1 MSVEDPR
8 LVVAPAGRRWLTAR
22 NAATAAFLVA
32 VLVVGGVVI
41 ADRREQVL
49 AALAT
54 IGVLPALLCLLL
66 TGLGVTATGECWRVW
81 LASLSTPPP
90 WHVAHR
96 LFYVTQAGK
105 YVPGAVWPYAAQ
117 AALANRYGVS
127 RTAVLGASALF
138 MLTHLV
144 TGVVVGVVGLG
155 GMRSLAPRMG
165 LLYAVAAVG
174 LVLLL
179 PPVLGRLLQM
189 LGRWRTWLRV
199 GTPTWRTTGR
209 AVLLMAAA
217 WACYG
222 LSVWVLVVQLGG
234 GLRELGLVVGV
245 YAIGWV
251 AGFAAVAAPVGIGA
265 REAVVTL
272 LLAPVLGTAAVLSV
286 VVVSR
291 VALTVA
297 DLGLAAVSSGVLR
310 SESRSAPGPAA
321 PDGDGSP
328 QARPRNGT
336 RR

>member
-1 MSVEDPR
+1 M
-8 LVVAPAGRRWLTAR
+8 
-22 NAATAAFLVA
+22 TAAFLLA
-32 VLVVGGVVI
+32 VLVVGTVVL

-54 IGVLPALLCLLL
+54 IGLPAGLLCLLL
-66 TGLGVTATGECWRVW
+66 TGVGVVATGECWRVW
-81 LASLSTPPP
+81 LASLATPPP

-117 AALANRYGVS
+117 AALAHRYGIS

-144 TGVVVGVVGLG
+144 TGVLVGALGIG
-155 GMRSLAPRMG
+155 GMPSLAPRMG
-165 LLYAVAAVG
+165 LLYSVAAVG

-179 PPVLGRLLQM
+179 PPVLGRVLRV
-189 LGRWRTWLRV
+189 LGRWRPWLRV
-199 GTPTWRTTGR
+199 STPTWRTTGR
-209 AVLLMAAA
+209 AALLMCGA

-222 LSVWVLVVQLGG
+222 LSLWVLVVPLGG
-234 GLRELGLVVGV
+234 GVRQLGLVVGV
-245 YAIGWV
+245 YAVGWV
-251 AGFAAVAAPVGIGA
+251 AGFAAIAAPVGIGA

-272 LLAPVLGTAAVLSV
+272 LLAPGLGTAAALSV

-310 SESRSAPGPAA
+310 SSAPGAAAHPDEATGAALPAGR
-321 PDGDGSP
+321 PVPG
-328 QARPRNGT
+328 AREGT
-336 RR
+336 QP